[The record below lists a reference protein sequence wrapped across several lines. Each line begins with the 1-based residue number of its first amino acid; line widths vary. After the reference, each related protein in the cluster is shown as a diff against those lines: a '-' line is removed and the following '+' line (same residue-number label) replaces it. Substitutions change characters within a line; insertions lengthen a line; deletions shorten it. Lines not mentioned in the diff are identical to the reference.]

1 VQSGA
6 GCCLVA
12 QELEDFFLEWG
23 ARLGTWQAECKRIL
37 QKLTLDDAA
46 LADRLNGVLQDN
58 NRAQLHLAIFV
69 EPYLTFILE
78 GKKTVESRFSSVRCA
93 PYDKVSTGDVIL
105 LKKAG
110 GPVSGIC
117 RVGSA
122 WFYEVDRAS
131 LKAIRRDFAAQIC
144 PADSDFWSA
153 REEKSFATLISLADV
168 KKLPEFTINKRDRRG
183 WVKID

>member
-1 VQSGA
+1 
-6 GCCLVA
+6 
-12 QELEDFFLEWG
+12 
-23 ARLGTWQAECKRIL
+23 LGTWQADCKRTL
-37 QKLTLDDAA
+37 QKLTCPSDAVLLDN
-46 LADRLNGVLQDN
+46 LNGIFETN
-58 NRAQLHLAIFV
+58 GKRTQLHLAIFV

-93 PYDKVSTGDVIL
+93 PYDKVRTGDVIL

-117 RVGSA
+117 RVDSA
-122 WFYEVDRAS
+122 WFYEVDRSS
-131 LKAIRRDFAAQIC
+131 LKEIRREFAAQIC

-168 KKLPEFTINKRDRRG
+168 KRLPEFAVGKRDRRG
-183 WVKID
+183 WVTIE